1 MNLTPAEYLI
11 ATAEQLKRSAPK
23 AYEEFLGALRGYA
36 NEQIFNCIQAS
47 PDALH
52 VAQGRAQNCAQI
64 MDYLQMP
71 SDKVNAILE
80 KANGRTTRPR

>member
-1 MNLTPAEYLI
+1 MKLTPSELLI

-23 AYEEFLGALRGYA
+23 SYEEFLGAFHAYA
-36 NEQIFNCIQAS
+36 ETQFNNLIQAS

-80 KANGRTTRPR
+80 KANARTSRPD